1 RAGRPRDALRERRAA
16 PRAARLAAG
25 RLRALRRRRAVWRRW
40 RGARAAA
47 RGGGRGARPRLPV
60 RGPSATGCCG
70 PRCPW
75 APAPA
80 ASAAWQSRRAP
91 PGRCARR
98 TTRRAAATAATSSG
112 PGRPWRRCASRDG
125 MPRWCGQSGDENWRL
140 ECSAP
145 PG

>member
-1 RAGRPRDALRERRAA
+1 HTHTHT
-16 PRAARLAAG
+16 
-25 RLRALRRRRAVWRRW
+25 
-40 RGARAAA
+40 ARAAGSIRSTA
-47 RGGGRGARPRLPV
+47 PTRSAGPGTDHR